1 MNTTFT
7 RQYIIK
13 SLTTSYQTIELILSS
28 ELKYIDFIIKSKNR
42 VILTFRTG
50 LFYIG
55 LAMLYSQP
63 LQQKAKQFSLFS
75 VWDYPLID
83 ISKITPNYAQPLVCC
98 LLTHI
103 FAIQ

>member
-50 LFYIG
+50 VFYIG

-63 LQQKAKQFSLFS
+63 LQQKAKQSYKFESLARFQFGIILS
-75 VWDYPLID
+75 
-83 ISKITPNYAQPLVCC
+83 
-98 LLTHI
+98 LTLGR
-103 FAIQ
+103 